1 MIEAVSASSWRAG
14 GAASRPTPPMI
25 TAWDCFGARARPLP
39 RSPRRARGSPKRPSK
54 IRPTGANND
63 CPRLRC
69 RHLQVPINLNTAKAI
84 GLDISNHVHP
94 RRRGDRMNR
103 RAFISLLGGAV
114 AWPLAARAQQDER
127 VRRIGVL
134 MSTDAADVE
143 GQARIAAF
151 LQGWLR

>member
-1 MIEAVSASSWRAG
+1 
-14 GAASRPTPPMI
+14 MI

-94 RRRGDRMNR
+94 PRRGDRMNR
-103 RAFISLLGGAV
+103 RAFISLLGGAAV
-114 AWPLAARAQQDER
+114 AWPLAARAQEDER
-127 VRRIGVL
+127 VRRIGALTRPVG
-134 MSTDAADVE
+134 AEVA
-143 GQARIAAF
+143 GQA
-151 LQGWLR
+151 